1 MGTTGRTGPAG
12 AEPLSH
18 QDVELLRLLAQ
29 GLPLGSVARRMR
41 TSERTDRRRTRAI
54 CNRLGVS
61 ACLLF
66 ALVAVLMLNSAQA
79 TGAKRQQTDCTWGAS
94 SIRAEIVDGK
104 FVVSPPATSGCIPH

>member
-41 TSERTDRRRTRAI
+41 TSERTVRRRTRAI

-61 ACLLF
+61 ETIQAVVWAAHQGLL
-66 ALVAVLMLNSAQA
+66 
-79 TGAKRQQTDCTWGAS
+79 
-94 SIRAEIVDGK
+94 
-104 FVVSPPATSGCIPH
+104 